1 MSNKKALFLN
11 MRFYYEAIGQDPFH
25 ALPVTFHVKS
35 GLDDPEFQRFKQYY
49 EVCQGDHKSPNI
61 WIIKPGE
68 NTNQGQGIS
77 VSKDY
82 SEIASLIEES
92 TRS

>member
-1 MSNKKALFLN
+1 

-35 GLDDPEFQRFKQYY
+35 GLEDPEFQRFTQMYNEQQNEK
-49 EVCQGDHKSPNI
+49 HNI

-68 NTNQGQGIS
+68 NTNQGVGIS
-77 VSKDY
+77 VSKDFQ
-82 SEIASLIEES
+82 EIQDLVDTS
-92 TRS
+92 TKSKKKTCII